1 MKSKLLKYN
10 GIGALCSSTDCSW
23 VEGPIY
29 NLRDFYYKYRHGSLL
44 GMHTHTTGGVE
55 AAASSSRGSCNSGMK
70 EESSNHREV
79 ADKRGTEEG
88 FSIGVL

>member
-44 GMHTHTTGGVE
+44 GMHTLEPLEEWRRRQVVVE
-55 AAASSSRGSCNSGMK
+55 VVVI
-70 EESSNHREV
+70 V
-79 ADKRGTEEG
+79 A
-88 FSIGVL
+88 